1 MKSIVKQFAAFVSAA
16 VMALTGCTDLS
27 DLENRVDTLESKV
40 VALETFISGLNSNVE
55 AIQTLMEGGSLI
67 NSVKEKDGVY
77 TIVLSNGDEITLTQ
91 GAVGVGTT
99 PVVSIDKDGYWLNS
113 PLTFFPACHRIMGRG
128 EPI

>member
-55 AIQTLMEGGSLI
+55 AIRLFLAMVMRFLCLREQSG
-67 NSVKEKDGVY
+67 
-77 TIVLSNGDEITLTQ
+77 
-91 GAVGVGTT
+91 
-99 PVVSIDKDGYWLNS
+99 
-113 PLTFFPACHRIMGRG
+113 
-128 EPI
+128 